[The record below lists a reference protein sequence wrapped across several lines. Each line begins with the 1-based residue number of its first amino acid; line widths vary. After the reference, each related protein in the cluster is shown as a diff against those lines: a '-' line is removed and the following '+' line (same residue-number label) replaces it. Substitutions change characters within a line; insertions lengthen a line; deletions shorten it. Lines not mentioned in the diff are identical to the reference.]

1 MPTLAD
7 WLAAKKKQKTKTKK
21 IINMFSSL
29 SIGQAGNNMF

>member
-7 WLAAKKKQKTKTKK
+7 WLAAKKNKTKTKK